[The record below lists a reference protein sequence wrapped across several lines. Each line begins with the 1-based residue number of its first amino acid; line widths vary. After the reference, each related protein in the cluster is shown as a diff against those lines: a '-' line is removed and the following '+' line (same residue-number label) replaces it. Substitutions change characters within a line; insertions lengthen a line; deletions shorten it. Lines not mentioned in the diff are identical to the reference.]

1 MITRTNRRTLR
12 AATALVSAV
21 ALVGVSAAP
30 ALAHS
35 PKRQLKASLSGANEV
50 SATTGQPGA
59 GDPDGSGKARVKI
72 DLRNSRLCY
81 TLRVKNI
88 DPAVAAHI
96 HDAKAGVNG
105 PIVVTLA
112 APTNGRSSGCV
123 TVEMTLLKDI
133 RTNPSEYYV
142 NVHNAAFP
150 GGALR
155 GQLAKKR

>member
-1 MITRTNRRTLR
+1 MITQSNRRTLR
-12 AATALVSAV
+12 AATALVSAA
-21 ALVGVSAAP
+21 ALIGVSAAP

-50 SATTGQPGA
+50 NTAGQLGA

-72 DLRNSRLCY
+72 DLRKGRLCY
-81 TLRVKNI
+81 DLRVKNI

-96 HDAKAGVNG
+96 HKAAAGANG
-105 PIVVTLA
+105 APVVTLA
-112 APTNGRSSGCV
+112 APTSGRSRGCL

-142 NVHNAAFP
+142 NVHNEAFS
-150 GGALR
+150 GGAVR
-155 GQLAKKR
+155 GQLASKR

>member
-1 MITRTNRRTLR
+1 MITQSNRRTLR
-12 AATALVSAV
+12 AATALVSAA
-21 ALVGVSAAP
+21 ALIGVSAAP

-50 SATTGQPGA
+50 NTTGQLGA

-72 DLRNSRLCY
+72 DLRKGRLCY
-81 TLRVKNI
+81 DLRVKNI
-88 DPAVAAHI
+88 DPAKAAHI
-96 HDAKAGVNG
+96 HDAAAGANG

-112 APTNGRSSGCV
+112 APSSGRSRGCL

-142 NVHNAAFP
+142 NVHNVAFS
-150 GGALR
+150 GGAVR
-155 GQLAKKR
+155 GQLASKR